1 MSYIPNTE
9 SDRARM
15 LAAIGVGSVAE
26 LFDTIPSAIL
36 ESADFDGVSPMLD
49 DISLRKH
56 LIALSSKNA
65 DMDRYPC
72 FLGAGIY
79 DHYIPPVV
87 GHVTGRSEFYTAYTP
102 YQPEVSQGVL
112 QSIYEFQTLI
122 SRLTGMEVANASMYD
137 GATALAEAVL
147 MACDITKRTGVLVAK
162 TLHPAYRQT
171 MRTYLESH
179 TENIAEVGYV
189 AETGAINGGALTEAI
204 GDDTAC
210 IVVQHPNF
218 FGTIEDLRALADAAH
233 VKGALLLVSVDP
245 IALGVLE
252 TPGALGADIV
262 TGEGQSLG
270 CYPAFGGPLLGLLTC
285 RKDYIRRIP
294 GRIVGATV
302 DIENTRAYVMTLRTR
317 EQDIRRDTATSN
329 ICTNQALFAL
339 AATVYLSAMGKTGF
353 AQVANLCVRKAHYAA
368 TEIAKLPG
376 YELVFPEAPFFK
388 EFVVRMPDA
397 PEAINK
403 RLLEAGILGGLPLAA
418 DYPELG
424 ENAALLCV
432 TEQRSKEEI
441 DALVVALRG

>member
-1 MSYIPNTE
+1 
-9 SDRARM
+9 M
-15 LAAIGVGSVAE
+15 LAAIGATSVAE

-36 ESADFDGVSPMLD
+36 EAADFSGVAPALD
-49 DISLRKH
+49 DIALRKH
-56 LIALSSKNA
+56 LIALSSKNT
-65 DMDRYPC
+65 DMDRFPC

-79 DHYIPPVV
+79 DHFIPPVV

-122 SRLTGMEVANASMYD
+122 SRLTGMEVANASLYD
-137 GATALAEAVL
+137 GATALSEAVL
-147 MACDITKRTGVLVAK
+147 MACDLTKRRGVVVAK

-171 MRTYLESH
+171 LRTYMESFADSV
-179 TENIAEVGYV
+179 TEVPYV
-189 AETGAINGGALTEAI
+189 SETGALDMDALTGAI
-204 GDDTAC
+204 TDSTAC
-210 IVVQHPNF
+210 LIVQHPNF
-218 FGTIEDLRALADAAH
+218 FGTIEDLRTLADVAH
-233 VKGALLLVSVDP
+233 AKGALLLVSVDP
-245 IALGVLE
+245 IALGLLE

-270 CYPAFGGPLLGLLTC
+270 CYPAFGGPLLGLLAC

-302 DIENTRAYVMTLRTR
+302 DIEGTRAYVMTLRTR

-339 AATVYLSAMGKTGF
+339 AATVYLSVMGKTGF
-353 AQVANLCVRKAHYAA
+353 AQVANLCLQKSHYAQS
-368 TEIAKLPG
+368 EIVKLPG
-376 YELVFPEAPFFK
+376 YSPVFASAPFFK
-388 EFVVRMPDA
+388 EFVVRVPGS

-403 RLLEAGILGGLPLAA
+403 RLLEVGMLGGFPLAA

-424 ENAALLCV
+424 DAMLLCV

-441 DALVVALRG
+441 DALVGALRG